1 MIKIFGKISYHWQPE
16 LSWAIIYWSLSLTPM
31 FIGLALLYERSQI
44 SLAIFVMFILF
55 ILLMGIGFH
64 RYFRIEENQ
73 LYIASANPFASRKIQ
88 IKSISKIEGGSNTNS
103 TEEFYNTSNSSTV
116 EQSSVAV
123 SEQTTVASTPE
134 QSESTEASTDQA
146 QEGETITVQP
156 GEGVAAIAARAGIS
170 IAELERLNPEKMT
183 TGSWLAHPGDVVR
196 IK

>member
-1 MIKIFGKISYHWQPE
+1 MSQEPWNDEIYTSEEKSRRNKTGNSPIASKIFTVLAVLFLIIVATIIGVAIY
-16 LSWAIIYWSLSLTPM
+16 LS
-31 FIGLALLYERSQI
+31 G
-44 SLAIFVMFILF
+44 
-55 ILLMGIGFH
+55 
-64 RYFRIEENQ
+64 
-73 LYIASANPFASRKIQ
+73 
-88 IKSISKIEGGSNTNS
+88 GGSNTNS
-103 TEEFYNTSNSSTV
+103 TEEFYNTSNSSAV
-116 EQSSVAV
+116 EQSSVAA